1 MASVHKR
8 KESKFWWGSFW
19 HEGKKIF
26 RSTGQEDRG
35 RALQVVIGWETAVKG
50 PVESVDQARRVMADL
65 LSKVVGDTKV
75 RISCRDYVRRWLDGQ
90 EGTVAADTM
99 EFYRST
105 LQAWLTWLGP
115 RAERP
120 LDLITRED
128 MVAFRTAEGKR
139 VTATTANHRV
149 KALRQL
155 FKAAMSEA
163 GLSMNPAEGV
173 RALRKDRKAPKVR
186 RPFTMEE
193 IRRLVDVMDEEW
205 QLITWVGIYTGQRL
219 GDVLSLR
226 REEIDA
232 AKSAVKIVTG
242 KVGLKLWIP
251 IPAHLTERLL
261 EWWGKNGGGDSIFQR
276 WVEAMARRSSG
287 KTGKAS
293 DRFAHWLWLA
303 GLRAQSPFVAGRR
316 SRRRN
321 GGEEMPEMVGDDR
334 REQHALS
341 FHSLRHTARTLLE
354 ESGQPKAVI
363 DAFIGHEGETG
374 KIYTTVGEDAL
385 RRAAE
390 ALGKAV
396 AAET

>member
-1 MASVHKR
+1 MGSVHK
-8 KESKFWWGSFW
+8 SKNSRFWHGSFW
-19 HEGKKIF
+19 HNGKQVY
-26 RSTGQEDRG
+26 RSTGQVDKAK
-35 RALQVVIGWETAVKG
+35 ALQVVLAWEQGVKG
-50 PVESVDQARRVMADL
+50 PIESVEQARKVMADL
-65 LSKVVGDTKV
+65 LSKVVGDAKV
-75 RISCRDYVRRWLDGQ
+75 RISCRDYVARWLAGQ
-90 EGTVAADTM
+90 AGTVSADTL

-105 LQAWLTWLGP
+105 LQSWLTWLGP

-155 FKAAMSEA
+155 FKAAMSDA
-163 GLSMNPAEGV
+163 GISANPAEGV
-173 RALRKDRKAPKVR
+173 RSLRKDRKAPKVR

-193 IRRLVDVMDEEW
+193 IRRLTAVMDEEW

-226 REEIDA
+226 RDELDA

-251 IPAHLTERLL
+251 IPAHLTERLIG
-261 EWWGKNGGGDSIFQR
+261 WWEKNGAGESIFQR
-276 WVEAMARRSSG
+276 WVEAMAKRSSG

-293 DRFAHWLWLA
+293 DRFAHWLWQA
-303 GLRAQSPFVAGRR
+303 GLRAQSPFVAGRK

-321 GGEEMPEMVGDDR
+321 GGEDPDPGGDDR

-390 ALGKAV
+390 ALASAVGK
-396 AAET
+396 